1 VLEIIPI
8 QSLRVAED
16 GGSFLEGNAVLPQVA
31 NGFARV
37 PREHINVYTLI
48 KEGRQAALQS
58 VASRFDCHAWEKRLR
73 RRNWLTAI
81 RVLADQVFTGESFAV
96 FPVYVFYPCS
106 PMYVGKTGLAIG
118 WACLP
123 PRQGWGRSFRRN

>member
-1 VLEIIPI
+1 MENEV
-8 QSLRVAED
+8 R
-16 GGSFLEGNAVLPQVA
+16 
-31 NGFARV
+31 
-37 PREHINVYTLI
+37 
-48 KEGRQAALQS
+48 GR
-58 VASRFDCHAWEKRLR
+58 KRL
-73 RRNWLTAI
+73 NANSSS
-81 RVLADQVFTGESFAV
+81 LAVQVFTGESFAV